1 MLDCYTQLYLNDIA
15 LCLIEMF
22 NRKSKVHTLN
32 SRKNIKYKSI
42 SLKSITL
49 SEYTPILHIQLVLP

>member
-32 SRKNIKYKSI
+32 SRVETA
-42 SLKSITL
+42 LVRTL
-49 SEYTPILHIQLVLP
+49 SIKVYLLRA